1 MSRFY
6 SDHIDII
13 NEYPI
18 TVLTVTHSNCTDY
31 DVQLVDGPSNNEG
44 RVLMCINGVWGTL
57 CDSGIKYYY
66 DAGVICL
73 ELGYHR
79 GIDIF
84 FLLRS
89 YYYSNC
95 LGGTV
100 YTGQFPN
107 AAIDILLVTDII
119 CSNTATTLSE
129 CTISHFTKNSSC
141 DSKSI
146 AAIKCH
152 SELKYI
158 ICEHCYF
165 MYTHRLYC
173 WRHTDHSL

>member
-1 MSRFY
+1 MKMQELFAKVLFN
-6 SDHIDII
+6 HIDII
-13 NEYPI
+13 NQYPI
-18 TVLTVTHSNCTDY
+18 AVLAVTYSNCTDY
-31 DVQLVDGPSNNEG
+31 DVQLVDGPSQNEG
-44 RVLMCINGVWGTL
+44 RVLICINGVWGTL
-57 CDSGIKYYY
+57 CNSGIHYN
-66 DAGVICL
+66 DAGVICH

-79 GIDIF
+79 GNDIN
-84 FLLRS
+84 FLLKS
-89 YYYSNC
+89 YHYLNY

-129 CTISHFTKNSSC
+129 CTFSHFTKTSSC

-152 SELKYI
+152 CKLKYI
-158 ICEHCYF
+158 NGEHSYF
-165 MYTHRLYC
+165 MHTHRLY
-173 WRHTDHSL
+173 